1 MFDASVEIAS
11 AFESKIA
18 AMVRALGEDA
28 LNEPLLAGGWIIAN
42 EAKRRAAYK
51 TGTLRRD
58 IRPEIV
64 ENGVVMVGTSVPYG
78 RRIEFGFIGKD
89 SRGRNYHQA
98 ARPFLRPAYDE
109 KKGEA
114 MAEVVEGLRDILA
127 ASR

>member
-1 MFDASVEIAS
+1 MFDASVQIAS
-11 AFESKIA
+11 SFESRVA
-18 AMVRALGEDA
+18 AIVRALGEEA

-42 EAKRRAAYK
+42 EAKKRAPYK

-64 ENGVVMVGTSVPYG
+64 EDGVVAVGTSVPYG

-98 ARPFLRPAYDE
+98 ARPYLRPAYDE
-109 KKGEA
+109 KKNEA
-114 MAEVVEGLRDILA
+114 IAEVVEALRDIISA
-127 ASR
+127 AR

>member
-11 AFESKIA
+11 SFEYKVA
-18 AMVRALGEDA
+18 AIIRALGPNA
-28 LNEPLLAGGWIIAN
+28 LNDPLLLGGWLIAN
-42 EAKRRAAYK
+42 EAKKRAPYK

-64 ENGVVMVGTSVPYG
+64 EDGVVVVGTSVPYA

-89 SRGRNYHQA
+89 SRGRSYHQA

-109 KKGEA
+109 KKNEA
-114 MAEVVEGLRDILA
+114 IAEVVEGLKDILRSA
-127 ASR
+127 R

>member
-11 AFESKIA
+11 SFEYKVA
-18 AMVRALGEDA
+18 AIIRALGPKA
-28 LNEPLLAGGWIIAN
+28 LNDPLLLGGWLIAN
-42 EAKRRAAYK
+42 EAKKRAPYK

-64 ENGVVMVGTSVPYG
+64 EDGVVVVGTSVPYA

-89 SRGRNYHQA
+89 SRGRSYHQA

-109 KKGEA
+109 KKNEA
-114 MAEVVEGLRDILA
+114 IAEVVEGLKDILRSA
-127 ASR
+127 R

>member
-18 AMVRALGEDA
+18 AIVRALGEET
-28 LNEPLLAGGWIIAN
+28 LNEPLLAGGWIVAN
-42 EAKRRAAYK
+42 EAKTRAAYK

-78 RRIEFGFIGKD
+78 RRIEMGFIGRD
-89 SRGRNYHQA
+89 SLGRNYHQA
-98 ARPFLRPAYDE
+98 ARPFLRPAWDE
-109 KKGEA
+109 KKGESI
-114 MAEVVEGLRDILA
+114 AEIIEGLRDILA
-127 ASR
+127 AAR

>member
-11 AFESKIA
+11 AFEYKVA
-18 AMVRALGEDA
+18 AIIRALGPEA
-28 LNEPLLAGGWIIAN
+28 LNDPLLLGGWLIAN
-42 EAKRRAAYK
+42 EAKKRAPYK

-64 ENGVVMVGTSVPYG
+64 EDGVVVVGTSVPYA

-89 SRGRNYHQA
+89 SRGRSYHQA

-109 KKGEA
+109 KKKEA
-114 MAEVVEGLRDILA
+114 IAEVVEGLKDILRSA
-127 ASR
+127 R

>member
-11 AFESKIA
+11 AFDSKVA
-18 AMVRALGEDA
+18 AMVRILGEEA
-28 LNEPLLAGGWIIAN
+28 LNEPLLAGGWLIAN
-42 EAKRRAAYK
+42 EAKKRAAYK

-58 IRPEIV
+58 IRPELI
-64 ENGVVMVGTSVPYG
+64 ENGVVMVGTSVPYA

-114 MAEVVEGLRDILA
+114 IGEVVEGLRDKLRSA
-127 ASR
+127 R